1 MAVPGP
7 RPGDKLEPM
16 GRDEGSGLLGRWR
29 RRRRHETA
37 ERLQAGARE
46 TAAGLAEELRH
57 LEPRVRQVGAVA
69 GRDLGRL
76 VAALLLAV
84 LGLVLALVALL
95 AAIAFGVV
103 ALTELMPV
111 WAAGGIGA
119 ASLAVLAGICAALL
133 RREVARMEAPRRLS
147 EAVGDGADRF
157 DA

>member
-1 MAVPGP
+1 
-7 RPGDKLEPM
+7 M
-16 GRDEGSGLLGRWR
+16 GREEGSGPARGRLGSWR

-37 ERLQAGARE
+37 ARLEAGARR
-46 TAAGLAEELRH
+46 TAAELAEELRH

-84 LGLVLALVALL
+84 VGLVLALVAVL
-95 AAIAFGVV
+95 AVIAFGVV
-103 ALTELMPV
+103 ALTELLPV

-119 ASLAVLAGICAALL
+119 GVLAILAGICAALL

-147 EAVGDGADRF
+147 AAVDDRSARRF
-157 DA
+157 AA